1 MTVTCKAEESLTC
14 SCVDVG
20 TIIDGSDCS
29 VDIHQTYAN
38 KAEAEAALNRFIEK
52 ARKTESDPCDIKS
65 EITETENGANLTA
78 RFIFLLKSRLNHYR
92 KRLLNLIQ
100 SRRFII

>member
-38 KAEAEAALNRFIEK
+38 KAEAESALNRFIEK
-52 ARKTESDPCDIKS
+52 ARKQKAILARLQVKS
-65 EITETENGANLTA
+65 PK
-78 RFIFLLKSRLNHYR
+78 LKMV
-92 KRLLNLIQ
+92 
-100 SRRFII
+100 

>member
-52 ARKTESDPCDIKS
+52 ARKTESDPCDI
-65 EITETENGANLTA
+65 NGANLTA
-78 RFIFLLKSRLNHYR
+78 RFTFSCQAEAMIFELANR
-92 KRLLNLIQ
+92 
-100 SRRFII
+100 

>member
-1 MTVTCKAEESLTC
+1 MAVTCKAEESLTC

-38 KAEAEAALNRFIEK
+38 KAEAEAALNRFILATLK
-52 ARKTESDPCDIKS
+52 VKS
-65 EITETENGANLTA
+65 QK
-78 RFIFLLKSRLNHYR
+78 LKMAP
-92 KRLLNLIQ
+92 I
-100 SRRFII
+100 

>member
-29 VDIHQTYAN
+29 VDIHQAYAN

-52 ARKTESDPCDIKS
+52 HAKQKAILATLKVKS
-65 EITETENGANLTA
+65 QK
-78 RFIFLLKSRLNHYR
+78 LKMVQ
-92 KRLLNLIQ
+92 I
-100 SRRFII
+100 

>member
-1 MTVTCKAEESLTC
+1 MAVTCKAEESLTC

-29 VDIHQTYAN
+29 VDIHQAYAN

-52 ARKTESDPCDIKS
+52 ARKTE
-65 EITETENGANLTA
+65 NGANLTA
-78 RFIFLLKSRLNHYR
+78 RFTFSCQAEAMIFELANR
-92 KRLLNLIQ
+92 
-100 SRRFII
+100 

>member
-52 ARKTESDPCDIKS
+52 ARKTESDPCEIKS
-65 EITETENGANLTA
+65 ESPKLKMAQILTA
-78 RFIFLLKSRLNHYR
+78 RFTFSCQLKR
-92 KRLLNLIQ
+92 
-100 SRRFII
+100 

>member
-1 MTVTCKAEESLTC
+1 M
-14 SCVDVG
+14 G

-52 ARKTESDPCDIKS
+52 ARKTKKAILARLKVKS
-65 EITETENGANLTA
+65 PETE
-78 RFIFLLKSRLNHYR
+78 KWR
-92 KRLLNLIQ
+92 KFNSSFHI
-100 SRRFII
+100 

>member
-1 MTVTCKAEESLTC
+1 M
-14 SCVDVG
+14 G

-29 VDIHQTYAN
+29 VDIHQAYAN

-78 RFIFLLKSRLNHYR
+78 RFTFSCQAGSDDFRISESLKTLLKLTALYHA
-92 KRLLNLIQ
+92 K
-100 SRRFII
+100 

>member
-52 ARKTESDPCDIKS
+52 LAKQKAILAKLKVKS
-65 EITETENGANLTA
+65 QK
-78 RFIFLLKSRLNHYR
+78 LKMAQNFNSSLY
-92 KRLLNLIQ
+92 I
-100 SRRFII
+100 

>member
-38 KAEAEAALNRFIEK
+38 KAEK

-78 RFIFLLKSRLNHYR
+78 RFTFSCQAEAMIFELANR
-92 KRLLNLIQ
+92 
-100 SRRFII
+100 